1 MTLAKCVVVKPFV
14 LAIRFA
20 DLWRLFQVVKIV
32 SFTIP
37 DTFILLYEMEIC
49 TFGLYEGT
57 LFASLDT

>member
-14 LAIRFA
+14 LAIRLA

-37 DTFILLYEMEIC
+37 DTFILLYEME
-49 TFGLYEGT
+49 FAHL
-57 LFASLDT
+57 ASLDRR